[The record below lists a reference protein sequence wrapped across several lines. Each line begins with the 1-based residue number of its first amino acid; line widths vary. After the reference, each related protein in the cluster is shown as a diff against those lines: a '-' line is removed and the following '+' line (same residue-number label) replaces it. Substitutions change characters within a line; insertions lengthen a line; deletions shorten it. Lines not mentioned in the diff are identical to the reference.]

1 MFNAYDE
8 IFTECM
14 NCVIIEQVSEN
25 PKGENDHYLP
35 HHAVF
40 KESSLT
46 SKVQPG
52 FDTSVAAD

>member
-1 MFNAYDE
+1 
-8 IFTECM
+8 M

-35 HHAVF
+35 YHAVF

-46 SKVQPG
+46 SKG

>member
-1 MFNAYDE
+1 M
-8 IFTECM
+8 ECM
-14 NCVIIEQVSEN
+14 NCAIIEQVSEN